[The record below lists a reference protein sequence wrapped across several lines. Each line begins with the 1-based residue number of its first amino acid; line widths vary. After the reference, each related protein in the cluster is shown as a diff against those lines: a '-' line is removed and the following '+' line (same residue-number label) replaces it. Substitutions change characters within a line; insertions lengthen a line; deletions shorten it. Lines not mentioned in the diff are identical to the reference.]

1 MDFLG
6 GMGELSETS
15 EVKGTEGQ
23 EISQESCDK
32 FDELMGDDK
41 IEAVSVLCLENT
53 GKSKLDQVER
63 ENKFNKLFEV
73 GDFFKKNVA
82 EESTDFETS
91 EGMTDDNTTTDA
103 SCSERTNT
111 ADKEPDYLER
121 REPNSIYELKGK
133 TYETDD
139 NGQIYKKNKE
149 LLPNSE
155 YTVNGNKYKTDEHGN
170 KVSCDSNPEYTEE
183 GSRNMKEQKE
193 SGGEERQED
202 DDGGHIIARI
212 LGGAEGE
219 ENLVPMRRTINRGD
233 YKRMENEIAKALQ
246 EGKNVTLHIEIEY
259 DGDSSRPSKIRAEYT
274 IDDKKTVCEFDNT
287 EGSTVLLDSLGD
299 KISDVDYDRLKQTIE
314 EMKEDGCDA
323 AITSAKVE
331 YDENG
336 NPTKVTVGILDEST
350 GIKKYKEYNPG

>member
-1 MDFLG
+1 MDFFG
-6 GMGELSETS
+6 GLSEISETS
-15 EVKGTEGQ
+15 EMKGMEGH
-23 EISQESCDK
+23 EISKESNEK
-32 FDELMGDDK
+32 FDKLMGDDNLR
-41 IEAVSVLCLENT
+41 AVTPEQQDK
-53 GKSKLDQVER
+53 KSELSPVER
-63 ENKFNKLFEV
+63 ENKFNKLFEI
-73 GDFFKKNVA
+73 GDLFKKDTA
-82 EESTDFETS
+82 KSDLASSSTDKIVDTETATNEQS
-91 EGMTDDNTTTDA
+91 AKAEGEMHQ
-103 SCSERTNT
+103 
-111 ADKEPDYLER
+111 EPDYSEK
-121 REPNSIYELKGK
+121 REPNSTYEFNGS

-139 NGQIYKKNKE
+139 NGQTYKKNGGI
-149 LLPNSE
+149 LPNIE
-155 YTVNGNKYKTDEHGN
+155 YTVNGNTYKTDENGN

-246 EGKNVTLHIEIEY
+246 EGKEVSIHIDIEY

-274 IDDKKTVCEFDNT
+274 IDGKKTVCEFDNV
-287 EGSTVLLDSLGD
+287 EGSTDLLDSLGD
-299 KISDVDYDRLKQTIE
+299 KISDEDYDRLKQTLD

-323 AITSAKVE
+323 AITSVKVE

-336 NPTKVTVGILDEST
+336 NPTKVTVGILDESSAT
-350 GIKKYKEYNPG
+350 KTYKEYSPR